1 MEEFSK
7 ATTMMA
13 GPTNLIALFAI
24 LALTP
29 LPVACGGGLSPEE
42 ATTPASSSAAAAVL
56 SPTVLS
62 GVLAVEQHK
71 VEGVAVEL
79 TEVARARGDTLNVR
93 WRYTNTSQD
102 DKVLATG
109 LGWYT
114 PYKLAADTYLIDPV
128 NQKKYLVITDSER
141 QPVASRYGNDYEAV
155 IRAGQTIN
163 TWAKFPA
170 PATDVE
176 MISIYIPG
184 TMPFEGVPIN
194 R

>member
-1 MEEFSK
+1 
-7 ATTMMA
+7 MMA
-13 GPTNLIALFAI
+13 RPTSLVTLLVI
-24 LALTP
+24 LVLAP
-29 LPVACGGGLSPEE
+29 LLVACGGGPSPEE
-42 ATTPASSSAAAAVL
+42 AAAAL

-62 GVLAVEQHK
+62 GVLAVEQHE

-128 NQKKYLVITDSER
+128 NQKKYLVITDSEH
-141 QPVASRYGNDYEAV
+141 QPVASRYGNDYEV
-155 IRAGQTIN
+155 VLRAGQTIN

-170 PATDVE
+170 PAVDVE
-176 MISIYIPG
+176 TISIYIPG